1 MNKNDVLCY
10 SARFLG
16 RRAMNINQIHKN
28 LIQWIENEQ
37 TNKVEVD
44 EMGRKIG
51 GSRD

>member
-1 MNKNDVLCY
+1 
-10 SARFLG
+10 
-16 RRAMNINQIHKN
+16 MNINQIHKN

-44 EMGRKIG
+44 EMGQKIG